1 VLLDKYGVDSEGIF
15 ERIRDDIRESPLFR
29 FDWFFLSRTP
39 IEISR
44 RCTTLL
50 TTVAREFEDA
60 AAPKGANGTANGKGK
75 REPEDDENDE
85 DSVLGMAPAK
95 KKSKNSVKVCL
106 IANLDYQITNHPLE

>member
-1 VLLDKYGVDSEGIF
+1 LLDKYGVDSEGIF

-60 AAPKGANGTANGKGK
+60 SAPKGINGTTNGKGK
-75 REPEDDENDE
+75 REPDDDENDE

-95 KKSKNSVKVCL
+95 KKSKNGVKVC
-106 IANLDYQITNHPLE
+106 